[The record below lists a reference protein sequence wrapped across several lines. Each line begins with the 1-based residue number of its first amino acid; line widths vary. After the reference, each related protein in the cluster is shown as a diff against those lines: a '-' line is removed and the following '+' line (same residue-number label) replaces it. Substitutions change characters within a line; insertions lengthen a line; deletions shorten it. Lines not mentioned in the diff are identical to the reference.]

1 MARRRVPFV
10 PQMEA
15 VECGAAS
22 LASILAYW
30 GHHAPLPEVREACKV
45 SRDGANAAS
54 MLEAARSY
62 GLEAEAVKVEVE
74 HLEDLPLPAI
84 LHWEFKHFLV
94 LERLTKKGAWIVDP
108 GGGRRHVGAGELA
121 TAFTGVA
128 LCFAPDDERFRPRA
142 ARRPSLGRYL
152 DMLRGLRGSLAQ
164 VLGASAML
172 QLAGLVFPV
181 ANQLLV
187 DRVLLPRHEP
197 WLWGLALALVGAV
210 LGQALLTLLRSY
222 VLQGLR
228 VALDRALL
236 SGFVGHLVSLPIGF
250 FLQRQS
256 GDLMQR
262 VESNAQVR
270 DLFTSRSLSSILDAF
285 LILGYAALMV
295 AYHAGLAATV
305 LALAALRVS
314 LVALLRRMNEQL
326 MAAELAA
333 SGQERAVLVEA
344 LSGLETVKA
353 SGSQE
358 LVLGRWTHR
367 LVRRMNVGTERQR
380 LSAASGQAMVF
391 LQGASAAAVFWF
403 GGREVVAERMTL
415 GVFTAFL
422 TLQGL
427 FLAPLESLL
436 SAVSELQY
444 LGNHLRRLDDVMET
458 PPEATGDRDP
468 GRLQGGVSLEGVG
481 FRYSEGSPWILEDIH
496 LEIRPGEKVA
506 IVGRTGAGK
515 STLARLLLGMH
526 APSAGAIRFDGKDLA
541 ALDLQALRRQMGVV
555 LQEPFVFDDTVRA
568 NLSLLDP
575 EMPLERVK
583 WAARMACVDKVLERL
598 PQGYKTR
605 LGENARILSGGERQR
620 LCLARAIAGEPALL
634 LLDEATSSLDL
645 ETEAAVHA
653 NLAAL
658 GCTRILI
665 AHRLETVKDA
675 DRILVLEGGRIAQ
688 QGTYGALA
696 AAPGPFRD
704 LILAQEASRG

>member
-1 MARRRVPFV
+1 MAARRVPFI

-22 LASILAYW
+22 LASVLAFW

-54 MLEAARSY
+54 ILEAARRY

-74 HLEDLPLPAI
+74 HMDDLPLPAI

-94 LERLTKKGAWIVDP
+94 LERLTRKGAWIVDP
-108 GGGRRHVGAGELA
+108 AGGRRHVPATELA
-121 TAFTGVA
+121 TSFTGVA
-128 LCFAPDDERFRPRA
+128 LCFAPDDDLFLTRPA
-142 ARRPSLGRYL
+142 TFPSLRRYL

-164 VLGASAML
+164 ALGASLML
-172 QLAGLVFPV
+172 QIVGLVFPV
-181 ANQLLV
+181 ANQILV
-187 DRVLLPRHEP
+187 DRVILPRHEP
-197 WLWGLALALVGAV
+197 WLWGLALGLGGAV
-210 LGQALLTLLRSY
+210 VGQSLLSLLRSY

-228 VALDRALL
+228 VTLDRSLMT
-236 SGFVGHLVSLPIGF
+236 GFVGHLVSLPMGF

-256 GDLMQR
+256 GDLLQR
-262 VESNAQVR
+262 VESNTQIR
-270 DLFTSRSLSSILDAF
+270 DLFTSRSISALLDSF
-285 LILGYAALMV
+285 LLIGYAALML
-295 AYHAGLAATV
+295 AYHQVLGLTV
-305 LALAALRVS
+305 LALAAARVA
-314 LVALLRRMNEQL
+314 VMGFLRRWNEQL
-326 MAAELAA
+326 MAAELAV

-353 SGSQE
+353 SASQE
-358 LVLGRWTHR
+358 FILGRWTHR
-367 LVRRMNVGTERQR
+367 LVRRMNVGTQRLR

-391 LQGASAAAVFWF
+391 LTGATAAAVFWI
-403 GGREVVAERMTL
+403 GGREVVAERMTI
-415 GVFTAFL
+415 GIFTAFL

-427 FLAPLESLL
+427 FMGPLESLL
-436 SAVSELQY
+436 SAFTELQF

-458 PPEATGDRDP
+458 LPEASGQVDP
-468 GRLQGGVSLEGVG
+468 GRIQGGVSLQGVG

-496 LEIRPGEKVA
+496 LEIRAGEKVA
-506 IVGRTGAGK
+506 LVGRTGAGK

-526 APSAGAIRFDGKDLA
+526 TPSAGTIRFDGKDLA
-541 ALDLQALRRQMGVV
+541 TLDLHALRRQMGVV

-575 EMPLERVK
+575 EMPLDRVK
-583 WAARMACVDKVLERL
+583 WAARAACVDKVIDRL
-598 PQGYKTR
+598 PLGYKAR

-620 LCLARAIAGEPALL
+620 LCLARAIAGEPAIL

-645 ETEAAVHA
+645 ATEAAVHA

-675 DRILVLEGGRIAQ
+675 DRILVLDGGRLAQ
-688 QGTYGALA
+688 QGTFAELA
-696 AAPGPFRD
+696 ASPGPFQD
-704 LILAQEASRG
+704 ILSAQEASRG

>member
-1 MARRRVPFV
+1 MAARRVPFV

-22 LASILAYW
+22 LASILAAW

-45 SRDGANAAS
+45 SRDGANAAAI
-54 MLEAARSY
+54 LEAARAY

-94 LERLTKKGAWIVDP
+94 LERLTRKGAWVVDP
-108 GGGRRHVGAGELA
+108 GGGRRHVPAAELA

-128 LCFAPDDERFRPRA
+128 LCFAPDDGFRARPA
-142 ARRPSLGRYL
+142 AFPSLGRYL
-152 DMLRGLRGSLAQ
+152 AMLRGLRGSLVQAF
-164 VLGASAML
+164 GASAML
-172 QLAGLVFPV
+172 QVVGLVFPV

-197 WLWGLALALVGAV
+197 WLWGLALGLGGAV
-210 LGQALLTLLRSY
+210 VGQTLLTLLRSY
-222 VLQGLR
+222 VLQGVR
-228 VALDRALL
+228 VTLDRALM
-236 SGFVGHLVSLPIGF
+236 SGFVGHLVSLPLGF

-256 GDLMQR
+256 GDLLQR

-270 DLFTSRSLSSILDAF
+270 DLFTARSLSALLDAF
-285 LILGYAALMV
+285 LILGYAGLML
-295 AYHAGLAATV
+295 AYHVRLALVVLVLAGARVGLA
-305 LALAALRVS
+305 
-314 LVALLRRMNEQL
+314 ALLRRMTEQL

-344 LSGLETVKA
+344 LTGLETVKA
-353 SGSQE
+353 SASQE
-358 LVLGRWTHR
+358 LILGRWTHR
-367 LVRRMNVGTERQR
+367 LVRRMNVATQR
-380 LSAASGQAMVF
+380 LRISAASSQAMVF
-391 LQGASAAAVFWF
+391 LQGASAAAVFWI

-436 SAVSELQY
+436 GAFSELQY
-444 LGNHLRRLDDVMET
+444 LGNHLRRLDDVMESV
-458 PPEATGDRDP
+458 PEASGDRDP
-468 GRLQGGVSLEGVG
+468 GRIRGGIALQGVG
-481 FRYSEGSPWILEDIH
+481 FRYTEGSPWILRDVD

-526 APSAGAIRFDGKDLA
+526 APSTGTLRFDGQDLA
-541 ALDLQALRRQMGVV
+541 ELDLQKLRPQMGVV

-568 NLSLLDP
+568 NLSLLDA
-575 EMPLERVK
+575 EMALDRVK
-583 WAARMACVDKVLERL
+583 WAARIACIDQVLERL

-620 LCLARAIAGEPALL
+620 LCLARAVAAEPAVL

-645 ETEAAVHA
+645 ETEARVHA

-675 DRILVLEGGRIAQ
+675 DRIVVMEEGRIVQ
-688 QGTYGALA
+688 QGTFEALG

-704 LILAQEASRG
+704 LVLAQEASRG